1 MHWRGQ
7 VKKRSWQQKG
17 QYGGTGSS
25 PFIHSTEGNG
35 VRKVSREVVPRSYGR
50 HDAPSDNV
58 PTLTDA
64 SLVRFLAHARLDY
77 ATFNFSISQISQ

>member
-1 MHWRGQ
+1 
-7 VKKRSWQQKG
+7 
-17 QYGGTGSS
+17 
-25 PFIHSTEGNG
+25 
-35 VRKVSREVVPRSYGR
+35 VPRSYGR